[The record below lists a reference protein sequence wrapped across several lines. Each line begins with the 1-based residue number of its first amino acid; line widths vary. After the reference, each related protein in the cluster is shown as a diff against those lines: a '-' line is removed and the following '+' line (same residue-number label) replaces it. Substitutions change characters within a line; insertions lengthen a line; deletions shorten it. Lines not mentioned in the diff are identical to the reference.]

1 MWFFMNILTH
11 SANTIIMKIMKSNF
25 VKCGLAGW
33 CIEVFWTGLGSLLSY
48 DRKMTG
54 TTSLIMFP
62 IYGMAALLKPI
73 YSLIKN
79 RNTFLRGGV
88 YTILIF
94 TVEYFSGLLLRAANM
109 CPWDYSYSKLH
120 INGLIR
126 LDYAPAWFCAGLLM
140 ERIVRK

>member
-1 MWFFMNILTH
+1 MNILAHT
-11 SANTIIMKIMKSNF
+11 ANTNTMKIMKSNF
-25 VKCGLAGW
+25 IRCGLAGW

-73 YSLIKN
+73 YNLIKN

-94 TVEYFSGLLLRAANM
+94 TVEYFSGLLLRALNM
-109 CPWDYSYSKLH
+109 CPWDYSYSKLN
-120 INGLIR
+120 IDGLIR

>member
-1 MWFFMNILTH
+1 MNILTH
-11 SANTIIMKIMKSNF
+11 SANTITMKIMQSNF

-73 YSLIKN
+73 YNALKN

-109 CPWDYSYSKLH
+109 CPWDYSYSKLN

-126 LDYAPAWFCAGLLM
+126 LDYAPAWFFAGLLM

>member
-1 MWFFMNILTH
+1 MNILTH
-11 SANTIIMKIMKSNF
+11 PANTNTMKIIKSNF

-73 YSLIKN
+73 YNLIKN
-79 RNTFLRGGV
+79 RNPIMRGGV

>member
-1 MWFFMNILTH
+1 MNILTH
-11 SANTIIMKIMKSNF
+11 PANTNTMKIMKSNF

-33 CIEVFWTGLGSLLSY
+33 CIEVFWPGLGSLLSY

-73 YSLIKN
+73 YNALKN

-109 CPWDYSYSKLH
+109 CPWDYSYSKLN